1 MLGSTSITFNGKTLN
16 KINTPQ
22 YASEYL
28 YKDATESYRV
38 FVRHSTT
45 KVGKDRHNVQVTHTV
60 WATDTDP
67 EIVRT
72 AYVVIEQAPNDETV
86 TIPAA
91 LAAFLTASTN
101 AVLGE
106 LMDWSV

>member
-1 MLGSTSITFNGKTLN
+1 MLAASTITFNSKTLN
-16 KINTPQ
+16 KINTPP

-45 KVGKDRHNVQVTHTV
+45 KSGRDRHNVQVTHTT
-60 WATDTDP
+60 WATEEAP
-67 EIVRT
+67 EIVRV
-72 AYVVIEQAPNDETV
+72 AYVVIEQMPSDESV

-106 LMDWSV
+106 LNDWAV

>member
-1 MLGSTSITFNGKTLN
+1 MLGSNSITFNSKTLN
-16 KINTPQ
+16 RINTPP

-38 FVRHSTT
+38 HVRHSVT
-45 KVGKDRHNVQVTHTV
+45 KLGRPRHNVQVTHTT
-60 WATDTDP
+60 WATTEAP
-67 EIVRT
+67 EIVRV
-72 AYVVIEQAPNDETV
+72 AYVVIEQSLNDESV

-101 AVLGE
+101 LVLTE
-106 LMDWSV
+106 LIDEMV